1 MSSSISSTAK
11 LSLAIPAEAVETYLQ
26 SHNDFFVGR
35 DELLETIN
43 LPHGKRGVVSLVE
56 RQVEVLRDKN
66 KALEHKLLDLLKV
79 ARENEELSSRLHHL
93 ALGLL
98 ESQDLDGVVASARE
112 QLLQAFKADFVTLN
126 LFPRSAD
133 DNSLHYTSDKEVYKR
148 FADSFD
154 SGRPQCGGLST
165 EDIHLLFGGQE
176 GQVSSAVLVPLVKA
190 EPVGF
195 IAMGS
200 REKSRF
206 HPGMGTLFLGYLGEL
221 VTQAITYCRQVDG
234 ET

>member
-1 MSSSISSTAK
+1 MSSSRPSATK
-11 LSLAIPAEAVETYLQ
+11 LPLAISAEAVETYLQ
-26 SHNDFFVGR
+26 THNEFFVGR
-35 DELLETIN
+35 EELLERID
-43 LPHGKRGVVSLVE
+43 LPHGKRGTVSLVA

-66 KALEHKLLDLLKV
+66 KVIEHKLLDLLKV

-98 ESQDLDGVVASARE
+98 ESQGLDDVVASARE

-126 LFPRSAD
+126 LFPRTKED
-133 DNSLHYTSDKEVYKR
+133 KNLHYAANRDVYEHFTDAFESR
-148 FADSFD
+148 
-154 SGRPQCGGLST
+154 RPQCGGMSE
-165 EDIHLLFGGQE
+165 EDIRHLFGDLQGK
-176 GQVSSAVLVPLVKA
+176 VSSAVLVPLVDA
-190 EPVGF
+190 EPLGF

-200 REKSRF
+200 REKARF

-221 VTQAITYCRQVDG
+221 VTQAITRCLQADG

>member
-1 MSSSISSTAK
+1 MSSSRPSTTK
-11 LSLAIPAEAVETYLQ
+11 LPLAISAEAVETYLQ
-26 SHNDFFVGR
+26 THNEFFVGR
-35 DELLETIN
+35 EELLERID
-43 LPHGKRGVVSLVE
+43 LPHGKRGTVSLVA

-66 KALEHKLLDLLKV
+66 KVIEHKLLDLLKV

-98 ESQDLDGVVASARE
+98 ESQGLDDVVASARE

-126 LFPRSAD
+126 LFPRTQED
-133 DNSLHYTSDKEVYKR
+133 KNLHYAANHDVHEHFTDAFESR
-148 FADSFD
+148 
-154 SGRPQCGGLST
+154 RPQCGGMSE
-165 EDIHLLFGGQE
+165 EDVHHLFGDLQGK
-176 GQVSSAVLVPLVKA
+176 VSSAVLVPLANA
-190 EPVGF
+190 EPLGF

-200 REKSRF
+200 REKARF

-221 VTQAITYCRQVDG
+221 VTQAITHCLQADG